1 MSEAGW
7 LSSILIG
14 SVFLFS
20 GIAKFF
26 EWRRFGDTLAALEIF
41 PPRLAR
47 AIARLIPP
55 LEILLGICLITE
67 WKLAVSGRAAFL
79 LLTGFTLTLAIHRW
93 RGGKELTCGCF
104 AEFDEKTSTS
114 SVIARNLLLLVTAL
128 PLLPEHSL
136 PPRHGW
142 ADWAMAITVVVGIV
156 LSWSMSRRLAGTAR
170 LIRLERSY
178 WDAEGL

>member
-7 LSSILIG
+7 LSSILTG

-55 LEILLGICLITE
+55 LETLLGICLIAE
-67 WKLAVSGRAAFL
+67 WKLAVTGRTAL
-79 LLTGFTLTLAIHRW
+79 ILLTGFTVTLAIHRW
-93 RGGKELTCGCF
+93 RGSKELTCGCF
-104 AEFDEKTSTS
+104 ADFDEKTSTS
-114 SVIARNLLLLVTAL
+114 SVIARNVCLLGAGL
-128 PLLPEHSL
+128 PLLPEQSL
-136 PPRHGW
+136 SSQHGLE
-142 ADWAMAITVVVGIV
+142 DWAMAIMVVVGIM
-156 LSWSMSRRLAGTAR
+156 LSWSNVAPAGGRRQVDPVGT
-170 LIRLERSY
+170 
-178 WDAEGL
+178 